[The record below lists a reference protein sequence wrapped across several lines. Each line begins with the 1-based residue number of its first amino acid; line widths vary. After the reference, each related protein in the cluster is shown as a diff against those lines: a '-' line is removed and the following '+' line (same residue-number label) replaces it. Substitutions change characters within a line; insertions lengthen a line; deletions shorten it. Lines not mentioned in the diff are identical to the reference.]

1 MDSSELITGFPPIVC
16 TNARVLILGSMPSAT
31 SLNKQ
36 QYYGHPRNTFWL
48 IMQEI
53 LILGKGID
61 YQQRKQLLKL
71 KGVAI
76 WDVLKSCSREGSM
89 DADIEWASIQIN
101 NFIGFF
107 LAYPLIENVFFNGGM
122 AEKIFNKYV
131 LPVMDGQFS
140 YLQYQR
146 LPSTSP
152 AYASMRQADKIAAWQ
167 VIEFG
172 WFFNVAAGFTPFF
185 PSAAPSTFFGGIGHL
200 FYSIFDMGVDLFLN
214 LILGGIGLFGSIIL
228 YLISIPIDLG
238 LSGIVFILG
247 GFFAGILGTI

>member
-1 MDSSELITGFPPIVC
+1 MVSSEQITGFPPIVYK
-16 TNARVLILGSMPSAT
+16 NARVLILGSMPSAS

-53 LILGKGID
+53 LTLDKGID
-61 YQQRKQLLKL
+61 YQQRKQMLKQ
-71 KGVAI
+71 KGVAV
-76 WDVLKSCSREGSM
+76 WDVLKSCSREGSL

-101 NFIGFF
+101 NFISFF

-122 AEKIFNKYV
+122 AEKIYNKYV
-131 LPVMDGQFS
+131 LPEMEGQFS

-167 VIEFG
+167 DIK
-172 WFFNVAAGFTPFF
+172 
-185 PSAAPSTFFGGIGHL
+185 
-200 FYSIFDMGVDLFLN
+200 M
-214 LILGGIGLFGSIIL
+214 
-228 YLISIPIDLG
+228 YL
-238 LSGIVFILG
+238 VQ
-247 GFFAGILGTI
+247 T